1 MCNMNVVDQ
10 LVNLVDGDFMLVHT
24 TTKRLRQKLNRT
36 PALSELV
43 KELMLIMAQKPIKM
57 E

>member
-1 MCNMNVVDQ
+1 MNVIDQ

-36 PALSELV
+36 PMLSELT
-43 KELMLIMAQKPIKM
+43 KELMLIMAQKPVNV